1 MTATVNLDGLELP
14 GEVKRV
20 LSDFLDAAQ
29 KAFGTDL
36 HSAVLYGSA
45 AEGKMRATSDVNLI
59 LVLNAFARD
68 QADRLR
74 EPLRFAQAAIQ
85 LRPMF
90 LQQSEVEAATA
101 AFAQK
106 FADILRRRR
115 VLYGP
120 DPFAGISLSRD
131 TQILELRQQVL
142 NLTLRMRALYVA
154 RSPREEQ
161 LALVMADFAGPL
173 RSCAA
178 ELLELEGH
186 PAASPKQALEQV
198 ATTAEPG
205 AQEALAFLSQA
216 RETRAVPPGAAGRAL
231 FSLLELAQRM
241 HARARQLS

>member
-20 LSDFLDAAQ
+20 LGDFLEAAQ
-29 KAFGTDL
+29 KAFGPEL
-36 HSAVLYGSA
+36 YSAVLYGSA
-45 AEGKMRATSDVNLI
+45 AEGKLRATSDVNLV
-59 LVLNAFARD
+59 LVLNSFARD
-68 QADRLR
+68 KADLLR
-74 EPLRFAQAAIQ
+74 EPLRFAQAAVQ

-90 LQQSEVEAATA
+90 LLRGEMEAASQ

-115 VLYGP
+115 VLYGS
-120 DPFAGISLSRD
+120 DPFAGTSLPRE
-131 TQILELRQQVL
+131 TRILELKQQVL
-142 NLTLRMRALYVA
+142 NLVLRMRALYVA

-178 ELLELEGH
+178 ALLELEGR
-186 PAASPKQALEQV
+186 PADTPKQALQQV
-198 ATTAEPG
+198 AAPTEPG
-205 AQEALAFLSQA
+205 MPEALAFLSQA
-216 RETRAVPPGAAGRAL
+216 RETRAVPPGTAARSL

-241 HARARQLS
+241 HTRAGKLS